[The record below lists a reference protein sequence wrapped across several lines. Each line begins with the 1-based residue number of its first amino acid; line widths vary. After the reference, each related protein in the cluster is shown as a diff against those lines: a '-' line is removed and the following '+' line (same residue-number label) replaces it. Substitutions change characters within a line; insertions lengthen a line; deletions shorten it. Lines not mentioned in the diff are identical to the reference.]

1 MAGLCEGGNEL
12 AVSLKA
18 ICYGRLEDMFLTT
31 RLYMEALCAKSVALN
46 NVMSVVVNCVNFI
59 KSSSLRN
66 RQFKELLEELGSH
79 YENVPYYCHVRW
91 LSRGAL
97 LRRFFQLRCEINN
110 FMKKQGH
117 EVPEL
122 TQEEW
127 LCDLAFSTD
136 LFHHLDILNM
146 SLQGKDKN
154 DSPTYKANGRRK
166 RKITYCSS
174 VAYLAS
180 SVRVIIDT
188 ITSVAVNDDI
198 FSPERPQ
205 PSSLRRS
212 FSSCTPDLCGT
223 RSTPD
228 CHNMKKEAGEENVIR
243 RTEEPAD
250 KPIVRL
256 IDWTLQLL
264 HIHCCLQTCISEP
277 TMSVTHYAICI
288 ALV

>member
-1 MAGLCEGGNEL
+1 LEL
-12 AVSLKA
+12 PWAKLVSVATDGAPSMKGDENGF
-18 ICYGRLEDMFLTT
+18 IGRLRKFLRSMDMPSDFLSIHCIIH
-31 RLYMEALCAKSVALN
+31 REALCAKSVALN

-154 DSPTYKANGRRK
+154 
-166 RKITYCSS
+166 
-174 VAYLAS
+174 
-180 SVRVIIDT
+180 VISLSD
-188 ITSVAVNDDI
+188 AVNTFMTKLTLWQGQLETGDLYHFHSLESI
-198 FSPERPQ
+198 FTINVTLLEKYVTIIKELYDTFESKFRDLKTIEAKY
-205 PSSLRRS
+205 S
-212 FSSCTPDLCGT
+212 F
-223 RSTPD
+223 
-228 CHNMKKEAGEENVIR
+228 
-243 RTEEPAD
+243 
-250 KPIVRL
+250 
-256 IDWTLQLL
+256 
-264 HIHCCLQTCISEP
+264 
-277 TMSVTHYAICI
+277 
-288 ALV
+288 